1 MIPFRLTEK
10 WSDKYKRSIDCKN
23 PKGFSQ
29 RAHCQGRSVREEFI
43 TEDMARIDNR
53 GLKAEDDL
61 IASTRHFEE
70 GGTSA
75 GRGSDAYVTHKKSGK
90 RLGVEIKSAGSAKGQ
105 TKFSRNTRGGWGY
118 HGGDTFATALNNHI
132 GKSNARRH
140 LHSTYGTPKGNVH
153 DHVRKTHEKRGGEL
167 HLKLG
172 GSVHDVAKV
181 IHGGMNH
188 NDIYHDTKKGSYALT
203 DHAAKTTGLPHIRDH
218 IDPKAA
224 EKGEVISV
232 RHRVKTHS
240 KTRGTY
246 STTAQLDINHKH
258 LSPSTHDITK
268 MGKDYHSVGKKRTTK
283 K

>member
-1 MIPFRLTEK
+1 
-10 WSDKYKRSIDCKN
+10 
-23 PKGFSQ
+23 
-29 RAHCQGRSVREEFI
+29 
-43 TEDMARIDNR
+43 
-53 GLKAEDDL
+53 
-61 IASTRHFEE
+61 
-70 GGTSA
+70 
-75 GRGSDAYVTHKKSGK
+75 
-90 RLGVEIKSAGSAKGQ
+90 
-105 TKFSRNTRGGWGY
+105 
-118 HGGDTFATALNNHI
+118 
-132 GKSNARRH
+132 
-140 LHSTYGTPKGNVH
+140 
-153 DHVRKTHEKRGGEL
+153 
-167 HLKLG
+167 
-172 GSVHDVAKV
+172 VHDVAKV